1 MSQKW
6 IVRQTRLGLINFR
19 LLDKLGVFPA
29 ELRQLDAIFAPL
41 TSSLPQFLRKTLPPR
56 RFLNKSPP
64 TALPPLHQQL
74 PPPLPLCHHDDDE
87 NGEGIN
93 LGFFWTVRC
102 PQSIG
107 NSRQGSGKVVLPASW
122 QAGKSSAKGR
132 WSEERSFFCHRF
144 HQGNGSSPRQ
154 LRPQG

>member
-6 IVRQTRLGLINFR
+6 KVRQTRLGLINFR
-19 LLDKLGVFPA
+19 LLGQTGRFSGRTAP
-29 ELRQLDAIFAPL
+29 LDAIFAPL

-87 NGEGIN
+87 NVEGIH

-122 QAGKSSAKGR
+122 QAGRSSAKGR
-132 WSEERSFFCHRF
+132 WSKERSFF
-144 HQGNGSSPRQ
+144 
-154 LRPQG
+154 